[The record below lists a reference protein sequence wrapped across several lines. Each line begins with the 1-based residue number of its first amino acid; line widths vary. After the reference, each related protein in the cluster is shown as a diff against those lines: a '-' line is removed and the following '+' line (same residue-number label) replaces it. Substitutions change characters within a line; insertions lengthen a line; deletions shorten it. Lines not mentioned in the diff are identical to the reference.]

1 MRVYFDASVIIAA
14 LLSPIGG
21 SSELLRLV
29 NKDVIKGITSQT
41 VIEEI
46 LDEDKPSKLRKSK
59 EELGQFIAKS
69 GLLVRKNITLQD
81 LKPYQNL
88 MEVEDAHLVAGA
100 NLTKCRYLVTL
111 DKKHLLREDIQ
122 KKFAP
127 LKILSPK
134 QLLEEM
140 VGKV

>member
-14 LLSPIGG
+14 LLSQTGG

-29 NKDVIKGITSQT
+29 NKNVIKGITSKT
-41 VIEEI
+41 VVEEI
-46 LDEDKPSKLRKSK
+46 LEEDKPSKLRKSK
-59 EELGQFIAKS
+59 EELEQFIAKS
-69 GLLVRKNITLQD
+69 GLLVRENIKLQD

-88 MEVEDAHLVAGA
+88 IDVEDAHLVAGA

-122 KKFAP
+122 KKFLP

-134 QLLEEM
+134 QLLEEI
-140 VGKV
+140 VK